1 MLLIGVIWRLGVTG
15 LLTPR
20 AAVEMVGGTAVP
32 AAAAPLAPRPGRPPP
47 REDADVRL
55 CVSPRTALVGA
66 LISAGVAAG
75 MLTAATA
82 YAPPPQ
88 PSAAATVRLVPH
100 GPATTAE
107 R

>member
-1 MLLIGVIWRLGVTG
+1 
-15 LLTPR
+15 
-20 AAVEMVGGTAVP
+20 
-32 AAAAPLAPRPGRPPP
+32 
-47 REDADVRL
+47 VRL

-82 YAPPPQ
+82 YAPQPQ
-88 PSAAATVRLVPH
+88 PSAAATVRLAPH